1 MRLSTFA
8 EPGVRLIGDPAV
20 TLSGIAADSRT
31 VAPGDLFAA
40 LAGTR
45 GDGLDHADEAL
56 ARGAVAILGDAR
68 LTARRW
74 PVPVLVAE
82 DPRRALARLAAR
94 FFAGQ
99 PETVVAVTGT
109 NGKTSVASFVRQ
121 LWLTA
126 GHKAASI
133 GTLGV
138 QSSSGDRPG
147 ALTTP
152 DPVTLHR
159 LAAEL
164 QAEGIEHLA
173 VEASSHGLDQ
183 RRLDGLAIKA
193 AAFTNLSRDHF
204 DYHGS
209 PEAYLAA
216 KARLF
221 EAVLPPGGAAVL
233 NADVPEFPLL
243 AGIARARGQ
252 EILDYGRGGTR
263 LGLVAQTPHAR
274 GQRLEL
280 VVDGRAATVESGL
293 VGAFQ
298 AWNLLAALGLALA
311 TGVEREVALAGLG
324 RVVGAAGRMQLVGLS
339 AQGAPVYVDY
349 AHTPDAL
356 EKVLRAL
363 RPHAPGRLWV
373 VFGCG
378 GDRDPGKRPLMGAV
392 AARCADRV
400 VVTDDN
406 PRGEDPAAIR
416 SAILAA
422 CPGALEIG
430 DRAQAIARAVGA
442 LERGDLLVVAGKG
455 HETGQ
460 IVAGTVLPFDD
471 REVVRAV
478 LARPAGAAA

>member
-20 TLSGIAADSRT
+20 SIAGIAVDSRT
-31 VAPGDLFAA
+31 VAAGELFAA
-40 LAGTR
+40 LSGTR
-45 GDGLDHADEAL
+45 GDGLAHADEAL
-56 ARGAVAILGDAR
+56 ARGAVAILGDDR

-94 FFAGQ
+94 FFAAQ
-99 PETVVAVTGT
+99 PATVAAVTGT
-109 NGKTSVASFVRQ
+109 NGKTSVTSFLRQ
-121 LWLTA
+121 LWLFA
-126 GHKAASI
+126 GHPAASI

-138 QSSSGDRPG
+138 QSSRGDRPG

-164 QAEGIEHLA
+164 QAQGIEHLA

-183 RRLDGLAIKA
+183 RRLDGLAIRA

-221 EAVLPPGGAAVL
+221 EVVLPPGGVAVL
-233 NADVPEFPLL
+233 NADVPEFAKL

-263 LGLVAQTPHAR
+263 LGLVAQTPHDH

-324 RVVGAAGRMQLVGLS
+324 RVVGAAGRMQLVG
-339 AQGAPVYVDY
+339 QTRRGAPVYVDY

-363 RPHAPGRLWV
+363 RPHAAGRLWV

-378 GDRDPGKRPLMGAV
+378 GDRDPGKRPLMGSV
-392 AARCADRV
+392 AASCADRV

-416 SAILAA
+416 RAILAA
-422 CPGALEIG
+422 CPGAVEIG
-430 DRAQAIARAVGA
+430 DRAEAIARAIAA
-442 LERGDLLVVAGKG
+442 LEPGDLLVVAGKG

-460 IVAGTVLPFDD
+460 IVGATVMPFDD
-471 REVVRAV
+471 AEVVRAALV
-478 LARPAGAAA
+478 RPVGAAA